1 VIHPRKERKKVQKLI
16 SKHDRETD
24 RERIQISL
32 TLPMASNRE
41 ELKEAA
47 VRMGMGK
54 LVAPGTTLEK

>member
-1 VIHPRKERKKVQKLI
+1 M
-16 SKHDRETD
+16 
-24 RERIQISL
+24 RERERNSSKL